1 MALAGPLAAC
11 TASPTAPPR
20 ASAPAASRGPGAAS
34 PGAPPLVHLPPLPAR
49 PSPARPLAV
58 GVRQLDLARGPDRPL
73 PTTVWYPAR
82 GDADG
87 ATHPDANPAAGRFP
101 LVLLS
106 HGLMG
111 RPEALA
117 PIGIRWAAAGF
128 IVAAPAYPHTNH
140 DAARFDILDVVNQPA
155 DASYVISQVLAL
167 DGHDGDLFAGHIDSA
182 AVAATGHSAGGIT
195 TTGMLSAQRDPRLR
209 AAIVMAGAM
218 LGGSYTGPVTP
229 VLFVHGDADQT
240 VTYQGGRAAYDADP
254 WPKAFL
260 TVIGGDHGSYLGA
273 GESGFNQMIKATTDF
288 LRWTLYGDAAAL
300 RRLPT
305 DGTAAGTSRWES
317 RF

>member
-1 MALAGPLAAC
+1 MALAGPLAGC
-11 TASPTAPPR
+11 TASPAAPPSHPTPR
-20 ASAPAASRGPGAAS
+20 GSAAAS

-49 PSPARPLAV
+49 PSPTRPLAV
-58 GVRQLDLARGPDRPL
+58 GVRQLDLTRGPDRPL
-73 PTTVWYPAR
+73 PTTIWYPAR

-87 ATHPDANPAAGRFP
+87 ATHPGATPATGRYP

-128 IVAAPAYPHTNH
+128 IVAAPTYPHTNH
-140 DAARFDILDVVNQPA
+140 DAAHFDILDVVNQPA

-167 DGHDGDLFAGHIDSA
+167 DGHDGDLLAGHIDTA

-209 AAIVMAGAM
+209 AAIVMAGAL

-229 VLFVHGDADQT
+229 ALFVHGDADQT
-240 VTYQGGRAAYDADP
+240 VTYEGGRSAYDADP

-260 TVIGGDHGSYLGA
+260 TVIGGDHGSYLTADGP
-273 GESGFNQMIKATTDF
+273 GFEQMINATTDF
-288 LRWTLYGDAAAL
+288 LRWTLYGDVAAL
-300 RRLPT
+300 ARLAA
-305 DGTAAGTSRWES
+305 DGTAAGTTRWES
-317 RF
+317 KL